1 MTASDFSSAGSLF
14 LDMQDARRSHSASD
28 SITRWVKGQVVDTP
42 DTDPTLPAG
51 WVRVGMPYNEPDTYV
66 TGETPGLYTWKGAMV
81 TVKMHSDGTLLSIS
95 DGQDEPGDERT
106 QVERLG
112 PAGKEIAGAMS
123 DAVKAQKAAEEVK
136 GRADVAAKDAAA
148 AQKAALDA
156 KTAAD
161 AAFKKATTVEGRA
174 SDLDG
179 KISAAQKAADEAK
192 AAVAGADSRA
202 TDAQNKAQAALDAV
216 KKSGDNAA
224 ALAAATEAKRAAD
237 AAKTLA
243 QQAQAA
249 AQQAQASVSDAA
261 QKASKAQTLAEKAD
275 ANAAAAKSAAESS
288 DAAAKKAA
296 SDAAAAQASYKS
308 LQATVSANSA
318 DLAAAKSKA
327 DQATKDAVAAKDA
340 ASKATADALGARQAA
355 DAASSRAS
363 TLAGQVTVSP
373 SAPVLADGQGK
384 PKGAVWFVQNGQ
396 GVLTSQ
402 YSWDGMKWML
412 MPVDG
417 SVIKDATITSAKIGN
432 AAIGSAQ
439 IADAAITDA
448 KIGGLS
454 VSKLMVTGGAKIPRA
469 VIDQLASDEA
479 FIGKLSANSVTVDPE
494 NMLRDAG
501 FAGSPSGVWAPS
513 VPAGG
518 SVAFVSD
525 IKDAP
530 GGRSTGARLVG
541 GATSEAQLNQS
552 FKIPAGKVWVL
563 RLTYRYLQGSAGGLQ
578 LKVGGTALPA
588 FPYKDAGW
596 HTEDVDWTPATSVA
610 GGVCQVC
617 AGKGAKAEV
626 AAIVLCQKVGATML
640 APGSVTSDAIYASRE
655 LWAKVSAF
663 GSVTTEML
671 TAGKATITGE
681 AVVGDLKGNRI
692 QGSKIIGSGIYAY
705 SKSAEAQNAAKA
717 KVKVAD
723 AGEREFKS
731 MDVDLRLMW
740 TNKYGAS
747 DSDGLC
753 TIDSAS
759 KTELRG
765 KYTSRLDFTYN
776 ACWEVNFTLPAG
788 DVIEPSVEFY
798 VAHVQD
804 DGSTIGS
811 EMQFNLLRNGR
822 HLSRNRSL
830 GGYQVLQLN
839 SWRADHAGER
849 EYFLRIFPL
858 YTPTNVIIRDM
869 KVWWSTGA
877 DSTSVR
883 LANNHVW
890 FRDVDVE
897 NPDDRQIHQNYLKI
911 STSGLYA
918 SQTNQL
924 QYQRPLK
931 SLVMPPHFVGTTN
944 QERVLP
950 WRNPEWYPGRL
961 HNPTPWFEYDA
972 QDFWINDELVPVA
985 GVAGLYWVAF
995 QATVSS
1001 TYPSHWRSLRIE
1013 VQPALNWAVGI
1024 GSTVAVEPNAS
1035 NIKVSCAGILQLRTS
1050 QGLYWRFSHASPDA
1064 SGDDSGVLHI
1074 TNTRL
1079 SAMFISK

>member
-14 LDMQDARRSHSASD
+14 LDMQDARKSHAASD

-112 PAGKEIAGAMS
+112 PAGREIAGAMS
-123 DAVKAQKAAEEVK
+123 DAVKAQKAAEEIR

-156 KTAAD
+156 KVAAD
-161 AAFKKATTVEGRA
+161 AAMLKATTVEGQA
-174 SDLDG
+174 AGLDG
-179 KISAAQKAADEAK
+179 KIAAAQKAADDAK
-192 AAVAGADSRA
+192 TAVAGADSKA
-202 TDAQNKAQAALDAV
+202 TDAQNKAQTALDAV
-216 KKSGDNAA
+216 KQSGDNAA

-243 QQAQAA
+243 QQARTA
-249 AQQAQASVSDAA
+249 AQQAQASVEDAA
-261 QKASKAQTLAEKAD
+261 QKAAKAQTLAEKAD
-275 ANAAAAKSAAESS
+275 ANAAAVKSTAESA

-327 DQATKDAVAAKDA
+327 DQATKDAVTAKDA
-340 ASKATADALGARQAA
+340 ASAAAADALGARRAA
-355 DAASSRAS
+355 DAASSKAS
-363 TLAGQVTVSP
+363 TLAGQVTVSS
-373 SAPVLADGQGK
+373 SAPVSADGQGK

-402 YSWDGMKWML
+402 YTWDGAKWSL

-454 VSKLMVTGGAKIPRA
+454 VSKLLVTGGAKIPRA

-494 NMLRDAG
+494 NMLRDPG
-501 FAGSPSGVWAPS
+501 FTGSPSGAWTPS

-518 SVAFVSD
+518 SAAFVSD

-541 GATSEAQLNQS
+541 GGVSEAQLNQQ
-552 FKIPAGKVWVL
+552 FKIPAGKAWVL

-578 LKVGGTALPA
+578 LKAGGAALPA

-596 HTEDVDWTPATSVA
+596 HTEDVDWSPASSVA

-617 AGKGAKAEV
+617 AGKGTKAEV
-626 AAIVLCQKVGATML
+626 AAIVMCQKVGATML
-640 APGSVTSDAIYASRE
+640 APGSVTSDAIYASKE

-671 TAGKATITGE
+671 TAGKATITGD
-681 AVVGDLKGNRI
+681 AVVGNLKGNDI
-692 QGSKIIGSGIYAY
+692 FGAKIVGSSMYAY
-705 SKSAEAQNAAKA
+705 SESAESLNKKGLPYKA
-717 KVKVAD
+717 VDAD
-723 AGEREFKS
+723 GGDWISQEVPMTRVWANR
-731 MDVDLRLMW
+731 
-740 TNKYGAS
+740 YGDNDNDGVCTITSAS
-747 DSDGLC
+747 D
-753 TIDSAS
+753 TQM
-759 KTELRG
+759 TG

-776 ACWEVNFTLPAG
+776 ACWETYVDLPDG
-788 DVIEPSVEFY
+788 DVFDATLDFWCS
-798 VAHVQD
+798 D
-804 DGSTIGS
+804 TDGTT
-811 EMQFNLLRNGR
+811 EMEIVLLRDGVE
-822 HLSRNRSL
+822 LSRNRTLDGWQTVSIANWKK
-830 GGYQVLQLN
+830 G
-839 SWRADHAGER
+839 DAGTR
-849 EYFLRIFPL
+849 RYYLRIFPL
-858 YTPTNVIIRDM
+858 YSPTNVLFKGLKLWYRTAYDTSTIRLKGNSLLFRQSQPDD
-869 KVWWSTGA
+869 KGTNA
-877 DSTSVR
+877 
-883 LANNHVW
+883 W
-890 FRDVDVE
+890 FRFT
-897 NPDDRQIHQNYLKI
+897 NGQM
-911 STSGLYA
+911 YA
-918 SQTNQL
+918 AGTNQL
-924 QYQRPLK
+924 EYQRPLK
-931 SLVMPPHFVGTTN
+931 SLVMPPHFIGTTN
-944 QERVLP
+944 QQRILQ
-950 WRNPEWYPGRL
+950 RNYWEWWPGKL
-961 HNPTPWFEYDA
+961 QNDTEWFEYDA
-972 QDFWINDELVPVA
+972 QDFRIGKNNIPQAVYS
-985 GVAGLYWVAF
+985 GLYWVTIQVTA
-995 QATVSS
+995 SS
-1001 TYPSHWRSLRIE
+1001 HYSSLWTTLLVE
-1013 VQPALNWAVGI
+1013 MNPAGNWDLAVGN
-1024 GSTVAVEPNAS
+1024 SVALEPGVKGV
-1035 NIKVSCAGILQLRTS
+1035 KVSAAGLMQLRTNVR
-1050 QGLYWRFSHASPDA
+1050 LYWHFAIRTPDM
-1064 SGDDSGVLHI
+1064 GTENGWLEL
-1074 TNTRL
+1074 NNMRL
-1079 SAMFISK
+1079 SAMYISN

>member
-14 LDMQDARRSHSASD
+14 LDMQDARKSHAASD

-81 TVKMHSDGTLLSIS
+81 TVRMHSDGTLLSIS

-112 PAGKEIAGAMS
+112 PAGREIAGAMS

-161 AAFKKATTVEGRA
+161 VAFKKATTVEGQT
-174 SDLDG
+174 SGLGD
-179 KISAAQKAADEAK
+179 KIAAAQRTADEAK
-192 AAVAGADSRA
+192 AAVAGADSKA
-202 TDAQNKAQAALDAV
+202 IDAQNKAQAALDAV

-224 ALAAATEAKRAAD
+224 ALAAATEAKQAAD
-237 AAKTLA
+237 SARALA

-249 AQQAQASVSDAA
+249 AQQAQASVSDAT
-261 QKASKAQTLAEKAD
+261 QKAAKAQTIAEKAD
-275 ANAAAAKSAAESS
+275 ASAAAVKSTAESA

-308 LQATVSANSA
+308 LQATVTANSA

-355 DAASSRAS
+355 DAASSKAS

-373 SAPVLADGQGK
+373 SVPVLADGQGK

-402 YSWDGMKWML
+402 YAWDGAKWSL

-479 FIGKLSANSVTVDPE
+479 FIGKLSANSVTIDPE
-494 NMLRDAG
+494 NMLRDPG
-501 FAGSPSGVWAPS
+501 FTGSPSGVWSPVA
-513 VPAGG
+513 PAGG
-518 SVAFVSD
+518 SVAFVSG

-530 GGRSTGARLVG
+530 GGRTSGARLVG
-541 GATSEAQLNQS
+541 GTASEAQLNQS

-563 RLTYRYLQGSAGGLQ
+563 RLTYRYLRESAGGLQ
-578 LKVGGTALPA
+578 LKAGGAALPP
-588 FPYKDAGW
+588 FPYKDANW
-596 HTEDVDWTPATSVA
+596 HTEDVDWSPAASVA

-617 AGKGAKAEV
+617 AGEGTKAEV
-626 AAIVLCQKVGATML
+626 AAIVLRQKVGATML
-640 APGSVTSDAIYASRE
+640 APGSVTSDAIYASKE

-671 TAGKATITGE
+671 TAGKATITGD
-681 AVVGDLKGNRI
+681 AVVGNLKGNNI
-692 QGSKIIGSGIYAY
+692 FGSKIVGSSMYAY
-705 SKSAEAQNAAKA
+705 SESAESLNKKGVPYKA
-717 KVKVAD
+717 VDAD
-723 AGEREFKS
+723 EGDWNSQAVPMTR
-731 MDVDLRLMW
+731 VWANR
-740 TNKYGAS
+740 YGAD
-747 DSDGLC
+747 DSAGVC
-753 TIDSAS
+753 TITSAS
-759 KTELRG
+759 DTEMTG

-776 ACWEVNFTLPAG
+776 ACWETYVDLPAG
-788 DVIEPSVEFY
+788 DVFDATLDFWAADTS
-798 VAHVQD
+798 
-804 DGSTIGS
+804 GTS
-811 EMQFNLLRNGR
+811 EMEIVLLRDGIE
-822 HLSRNRSL
+822 LSRNRTLDGWQTISIANWKK
-830 GGYQVLQLN
+830 G
-839 SWRADHAGER
+839 DAGVR
-849 EYFLRIFPL
+849 RYYLRIFPL
-858 YTPTNVIIRDM
+858 YSPTNISFKNMKLWYRTTYDTSSIRLKGNSLLFRQSQPDD
-869 KVWWSTGA
+869 KGTNA
-877 DSTSVR
+877 
-883 LANNHVW
+883 W
-890 FRDVDVE
+890 FRFT
-897 NPDDRQIHQNYLKI
+897 NGQM
-911 STSGLYA
+911 YA
-918 SQTNQL
+918 AGTNQL
-924 QYQRPLK
+924 EYQRPLK
-931 SLVMPPHFVGTTN
+931 SLVMPPHFIGTTN
-944 QERVLP
+944 QQRILQ
-950 WRNPEWYPGRL
+950 RNYWEWWPGKL
-961 HNPTPWFEYDA
+961 ENDTEWFEYDA
-972 QDFWINDELVPVA
+972 QDFRIGKNNIPQAVYS
-985 GVAGLYWVAF
+985 GLYWVTIQVTA
-995 QATVSS
+995 SS
-1001 TYPSHWRSLRIE
+1001 RYSSLWTTLLVE
-1013 VQPALNWAVGI
+1013 MNPAGNWDLAVGN
-1024 GSTVAVEPNAS
+1024 SVALEPGVKGV
-1035 NIKVSCAGILQLRTS
+1035 KVSAAGLMQLRTNVR
-1050 QGLYWRFSHASPDA
+1050 LYWHFAIRTPNMGSEN
-1064 SGDDSGVLHI
+1064 GWLEL
-1074 TNTRL
+1074 NNMRL
-1079 SAMFISK
+1079 SAMYISN

>member
-14 LDMQDARRSHSASD
+14 LDMQDARKSHSASD

-81 TVKMHSDGTLLSIS
+81 TVRMHSDGTLLSIS

-112 PAGKEIAGAMS
+112 PAGREIAGAMS

-136 GRADVAAKDAAA
+136 GRADAAAKDAAA
-148 AQKAALDA
+148 AQRAALDA
-156 KTAAD
+156 RTAAD
-161 AAFKKATTVEGRA
+161 AAMRKATTVEGQA
-174 SDLDG
+174 SGLGG
-179 KISAAQKAADEAK
+179 KIAAAQKAADEAR
-192 AAVAGADSRA
+192 AAVAGADSKA

-216 KKSGDNAA
+216 KESGDNAA
-224 ALAAATEAKRAAD
+224 ALAAAIEAKQAAN

-243 QQAQAA
+243 QQAQAD
-249 AQQAQASVSDAA
+249 AQQARASVADAA
-261 QKASKAQTLAEKAD
+261 QKAAKAQTLAEKAD
-275 ANAAAAKSAAESS
+275 ANAAAVKSVAESAG
-288 DAAAKKAA
+288 AAAKKAA

-355 DAASSRAS
+355 DAASSKAS

-373 SAPVLADGQGK
+373 SVPVSADGQGK
-384 PKGAVWFVQNGQ
+384 PNGAVWFVQNGQ

-402 YSWDGMKWML
+402 YTWDGARWSL

-454 VSKLMVTGGAKIPRA
+454 VSKLLVTGGAKIPRA

-494 NMLRDAG
+494 NMLRDPG
-501 FAGSPSGVWAPS
+501 FTGSPSGVWAPS

-525 IKDAP
+525 ITAAP

-541 GATSEAQLNQS
+541 GAVSEAQLNQQ

-578 LKVGGTALPA
+578 LKAGGTALPA
-588 FPYKDAGW
+588 FPYRDAGW
-596 HTEDVDWTPATSVA
+596 HTEDVDWSPASSVT

-617 AGKGAKAEV
+617 AGKGVKAEV

-640 APGSVTSDAIYASRE
+640 APGSVTSDAIYASKE

-671 TAGKATITGE
+671 TAGKATITGD
-681 AVVGDLKGNRI
+681 AVVGNLKGNSI
-692 QGSKIIGSGIYAY
+692 FGSKIVGASMYAY
-705 SKSAEAQNAAKA
+705 SESAESLNKKGLPYEAVDADDGDWNS
-717 KVKVAD
+717 VAIPMTRVWANRYGDND
-723 AGEREFKS
+723 ADGVCTITS
-731 MDVDLRLMW
+731 
-740 TNKYGAS
+740 AS
-747 DSDGLC
+747 D
-753 TIDSAS
+753 
-759 KTELRG
+759 TEMTG
-765 KYTSRLDFTYN
+765 KYVSRLDFTRN
-776 ACWEVNFTLPAG
+776 ACWETYVDLPDG
-788 DVIEPSVEFY
+788 DVFD
-798 VAHVQD
+798 ATMD
-804 DGSTIGS
+804 FWCADTGGTS
-811 EMQFNLLRNGR
+811 EMEIVLLRDGIE
-822 HLSRNRSL
+822 LSRNRTLDGWQTVSIANWKK
-830 GGYQVLQLN
+830 G
-839 SWRADHAGER
+839 DAGTR
-849 EYFLRIFPL
+849 RYYLRIFPL
-858 YTPTNVIIRDM
+858 YSPTTVSFKNLKLWYRTKYDTSSIRL
-869 KVWWSTGA
+869 KGNSLLFRQ
-877 DSTSVR
+877 SVPNDKGTN
-883 LANNHVW
+883 AW
-890 FRDVDVE
+890 FRFT
-897 NPDDRQIHQNYLKI
+897 NGQM
-911 STSGLYA
+911 YA
-918 SQTNQL
+918 AGTNQL
-924 QYQRPLK
+924 EYQRPLK
-931 SLVMPPHFVGTTN
+931 SLVMPPHFIGTTN
-944 QERVLP
+944 QQRILQ
-950 WRNPEWYPGRL
+950 RNYWEWWPGKL
-961 HNPTPWFEYDA
+961 QNDTEWFEYDA
-972 QDFWINDELVPVA
+972 QDFRIGKNNIPQAVYS
-985 GVAGLYWVAF
+985 GLYWVTIQVTA
-995 QATVSS
+995 ASHYSS
-1001 TYPSHWRSLRIE
+1001 LWTTLLAELH
-1013 VQPALNWAVGI
+1013 PAGNWDLAVGN
-1024 GSTVAVEPNAS
+1024 SVALEPGVRGV
-1035 NIKVSCAGILQLRTS
+1035 KVSAAGLMQLRTNVR
-1050 QGLYWRFSHASPDA
+1050 LYWHFAIRTPDMG
-1064 SGDDSGVLHI
+1064 SENGWLEL
-1074 TNTRL
+1074 NNMRL
-1079 SAMFISK
+1079 SAMYISN